1 MCHCVCMYTVH
12 LSNQIKRDWFS
23 VFNHPKLDKAAF
35 RIKQLTKINIHNFYN
50 FNLQLKLGL
59 VSLTT
64 YCLSNLHNSEMLS
77 KCRQTFSFCVRY
89 FQKPSHSSRG
99 QTSSTG
105 KLKDNFSEKCFS
117 NVMQWNTLHLSSDF
131 NSIKLIFSHLYAKF
145 DCQHWIQ
152 HSVLKIQPGKCILN
166 DLTLGVKTRWLPF
179 WKDLIIALEGA
190 QQFWIG
196 HFYGEKITLYL
207 QRAPKKKH
215 RAACVPWVSWRP
227 AVC

>member
-1 MCHCVCMYTVH
+1 MKHYLDLHTATQLFLTVLKNTFCHKCTDRTKCPQIGCNTELCALLCHCVCMYTVH
-12 LSNQIKRDWFS
+12 LSNQIKRDRFS

-77 KCRQTFSFCVRY
+77 KCRQTFSFCLRY

-117 NVMQWNTLHLSSDF
+117 NVMQ
-131 NSIKLIFSHLYAKF
+131 
-145 DCQHWIQ
+145 
-152 HSVLKIQPGKCILN
+152 
-166 DLTLGVKTRWLPF
+166 
-179 WKDLIIALEGA
+179 
-190 QQFWIG
+190 
-196 HFYGEKITLYL
+196 
-207 QRAPKKKH
+207 
-215 RAACVPWVSWRP
+215 
-227 AVC
+227 